1 MELPPPGSSSDE
13 SADEPVVR
21 SAKARPARRPEALL
35 AKRGGAVELLRLPA
49 YFFGK
54 LAGLR
59 GKLYDRGVLRT
70 RKLEAPVVCV
80 GNLSVGGTG
89 KTPMVLYLL
98 KELSNRGR
106 NPGVLSRGYHAPQAG
121 ATNDEGLLFE
131 VLSPGLLQVQ
141 NPDRVAGGRELI
153 KRGVDVVVMDDG
165 FQHRGLHRD
174 LDLVLVDATR
184 PWGLPPVDSATA
196 VRAVLPRGL
205 LREAPSALNRA
216 DAIVLTRADQVDDD
230 RRSRLEGE
238 LHEFAPGLPI
248 LWAVHRPA
256 GLRSLSGGEE
266 ALVDLEGRDVSLVSG
281 IGNPDAFEDTVRS
294 LGAKVSGHLRFGD
307 HHAFGPG
314 DLASLAD
321 LDQWIVTTAKDAV
334 KLFDVLSPEL
344 RARVRVLSVEMVLT
358 KGEQVLEALLDAL
371 PRSRSERERRSIH
384 GGLHG

>member
-1 MELPPPGSSSDE
+1 MESPPPGPSSDE
-13 SADEPVVR
+13 STGP
-21 SAKARPARRPEALL
+21 SAKVRPARRPEALL
-35 AKRGGAVELLRLPA
+35 ARRGGAVELLRLPA
-49 YFFGK
+49 FLFGK

-98 KELSNRGR
+98 KELSDRGR
-106 NPGVLSRGYHAPQAG
+106 NPGVLSRGYRSPEAG
-121 ATNDEGLLFE
+121 AKNDEGLLFE
-131 VLSPGLLQVQ
+131 VLSPGLAQVQ

-165 FQHRGLHRD
+165 FQHRRLYRD

-184 PWGLPPVDSATA
+184 PWGLPAVDSKAA

-205 LREAPSALNRA
+205 LRELPSALNRA
-216 DAIVLTRADQVDDD
+216 DAIVLTRADQVDDEM
-230 RRSRLEGE
+230 RAKLEGE
-238 LHEFAPGLPI
+238 LHGFAPGRPI
-248 LWAVHRPA
+248 FWAVHRPA
-256 GLRSLSGGEE
+256 GLRSLLGGEE
-266 ALVDLEGRDVSLVSG
+266 ALVDLEGRRVSLVSG

-294 LGAKVSGHLRFGD
+294 LGAEVSEHLRFGD

-314 DLASLAD
+314 DLAPLAD

-334 KLFDVLSPEL
+334 KLLDVLSPEL
-344 RARVRVLSVEMVLT
+344 LGRVRVLSIEMALT

-371 PRSRSERERRSIH
+371 PRSRAEQERRSIH